1 MISDKKITTE
11 EANVLHKEA
20 ADASI
25 ERDIAVYTAVRASG
39 REAEAIEDAKVQK
52 ADANIAL
59 KQAIGERDV
68 ALDAMTQAAGREA
81 IAKND
86 AREQHTEA
94 FNAQASA
101 IRASEREAAARDD
114 AREQHVEALNAQ
126 AEAASMNTLR
136 NLANGRADSEARG
149 GDRARFVLYLM
160 SAITFAVFVVG
171 IGWLYTR

>member
-1 MISDKKITTE
+1 MISDKKITTD
-11 EANVLHKEA
+11 EANALHKEA

-39 REAEAIEDAKVQK
+39 REAVAIEDAKVQQ
-52 ADANIAL
+52 ADATIAL
-59 KQAIGERDV
+59 EHAIDEKNV
-68 ALDAMTQAAGREA
+68 AIDAMTQAAGREI

-86 AREQHTEA
+86 AREQHEEA

-101 IRASEREAAARDD
+101 IRASEREAAARDN
-114 AREQHVEALNAQ
+114 AREQHLEALNAQ

-136 NLANGRADSEARG
+136 NLANGRADSEACG
-149 GDRARFVLYLM
+149 GDRARFLLYLM
-160 SAITFAVFVVG
+160 SAIILAVFVVG